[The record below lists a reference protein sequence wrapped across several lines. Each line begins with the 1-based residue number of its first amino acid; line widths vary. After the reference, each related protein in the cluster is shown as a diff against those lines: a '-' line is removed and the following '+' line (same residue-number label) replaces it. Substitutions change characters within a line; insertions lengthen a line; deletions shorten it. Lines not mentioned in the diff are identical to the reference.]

1 MYSKPSSSSV
11 YPKTINHIAVSVPNL
26 EEAMKW
32 YTEILGFTVIKP
44 PVEIVADDS
53 LIGIA
58 MKDIH
63 GPKLKKMRMA
73 WLSSANQVGLEI
85 FEYVEPR
92 AERRTDNFE
101 YWKSGFIHICV
112 TDPDIE
118 GLCKKISESGGRQRS
133 KIWKV
138 VPDKGIRIV
147 FCEDPFGN
155 IIEIYDHSY
164 EQTIISL
171 P

>member
-58 MKDIH
+58 VKDIH
-63 GPKLKKMRMA
+63 GPKPKKMRMA
-73 WLSSANQVGLEI
+73 WLRSANQVGLEI

-133 KIWKV
+133 KIWEV

>member
-1 MYSKPSSSSV
+1 MYSKPSSSRV

-53 LIGIA
+53 LIGTA

-73 WLSSANQVGLEI
+73 WLSSVQS
-85 FEYVEPR
+85 
-92 AERRTDNFE
+92 
-101 YWKSGFIHICV
+101 SG
-112 TDPDIE
+112 
-118 GLCKKISESGGRQRS
+118 S
-133 KIWKV
+133 
-138 VPDKGIRIV
+138 
-147 FCEDPFGN
+147 
-155 IIEIYDHSY
+155 
-164 EQTIISL
+164 
-171 P
+171 

>member
-1 MYSKPSSSSV
+1 M
-11 YPKTINHIAVSVPNL
+11 
-26 EEAMKW
+26 
-32 YTEILGFTVIKP
+32 G
-44 PVEIVADDS
+44 
-53 LIGIA
+53 
-58 MKDIH
+58 
-63 GPKLKKMRMA
+63 LK
-73 WLSSANQVGLEI
+73 I

-118 GLCKKISESGGRQRS
+118 WLCKKISESGGRQRS
-133 KIWKV
+133 KIWEV

>member
-1 MYSKPSSSSV
+1 
-11 YPKTINHIAVSVPNL
+11 
-26 EEAMKW
+26 
-32 YTEILGFTVIKP
+32 
-44 PVEIVADDS
+44 
-53 LIGIA
+53 

-85 FEYVEPR
+85 FEYVEPK

-101 YWKSGFIHICV
+101 YWKSCLIHICV
-112 TDPDIE
+112 TDSDIE
-118 GLCKKISESGGRQRS
+118 GLCKKISESGGRQD
-133 KIWKV
+133 KIWEV
-138 VPDKGIRIV
+138 VPDKGIRIA
-147 FCEDPFGN
+147 FCEVPFGN

-171 P
+171 L

>member
-1 MYSKPSSSSV
+1 MDSKSSASGV

-32 YTEILGFTVIKP
+32 YTEILGFTVINP

-58 MKDIH
+58 VKDIH

-112 TDPDIE
+112 TDPD
-118 GLCKKISESGGRQRS
+118 
-133 KIWKV
+133 
-138 VPDKGIRIV
+138 KGIRIA
-147 FCEDPFGN
+147 FCENPFGN